1 MKIVNIA
8 ILIGNSLALSKNL
21 STFKKKTIDFFF
33 RPGSSQPNQTSTGK
47 SRILILQLCAEVSCI
62 LFDVLF

>member
-21 STFKKKTIDFFF
+21 STFKKKTIDFFSG
-33 RPGSSQPNQTSTGK
+33 R
-47 SRILILQLCAEVSCI
+47 
-62 LFDVLF
+62 VLHSPIKLAQVKVEF